1 MITYSQKTR
10 RQGNTI
16 LNARNDLELIHT
28 IERKEFVIAWL
39 PVLLLLRYYKN
50 DSEKI
55 LSYLRFDIYK
65 ANDNN

>member
-1 MITYSQKTR
+1 MITLSQKTR

-50 DSEKI
+50 DSEKNLV
-55 LSYLRFDIYK
+55 LSAIWYL
-65 ANDNN
+65 

>member
-16 LNARNDLELIHT
+16 LNVRNDLELIHT

-50 DSEKI
+50 DSEKNLV
-55 LSYLRFDIYK
+55 LSAI
-65 ANDNN
+65 

>member
-16 LNARNDLELIHT
+16 LNLRNDLELIHT

-50 DSEKI
+50 DSEKNLV
-55 LSYLRFDIYK
+55 LSAI
-65 ANDNN
+65 

>member
-1 MITYSQKTR
+1 MITLSQKTR

-39 PVLLLLRYYKN
+39 PVLLCCVTIKMIVK
-50 DSEKI
+50 KI